1 MKIDIVI
8 AVAQCGGVENVI
20 NETASYLQKK
30 GWRILYCN

>member
-20 NETASYLQKK
+20 NET
-30 GWRILYCN
+30 WRVLTPTS